1 MTEEQILMA
10 LARNPQG
17 IRNIPNPTEAMQLAA
32 VSHKG
37 TLLEYIKEPSQ
48 AVIDAA
54 LANDI
59 RAIACLPHPS
69 YELQLAAVRA
79 SWDNLRY
86 IKNPFENVVKE
97 ALSQSGW
104 AIQYVEN
111 PTEAL
116 QLEAVKQNY
125 DALQYIKEPSQAV
138 MIAAIQGSYLA
149 LRYIEKPSFEME
161 SLAILENIQ
170 AMRLV
175 THVTKEKA
183 LKLLGVSSRVW
194 GYLPQNLGITARDVM
209 AVWIEKVSQ
218 SSLDQKYLR
227 ELALDGRKRMIA
239 DTAIDLG
246 QLLYQ
251 YGSLEAKKICMD
263 VWLRA

>member
-17 IRNIPNPTEAMQLAA
+17 IRNIPNPTEAMKLAA

-59 RAIACLPHPS
+59 RAIASLPNPTI
-69 YELQLAAVRA
+69 ELQLHAVRA

-86 IKNPFENVVKE
+86 IKSPFDEVVKE

-111 PTEAL
+111 PSDPL
-116 QLEAVKQNY
+116 QLEAVRQNY
-125 DALQYIKEPSQAV
+125 DALQYIKKPSQAV
-138 MIAAIQGSYLA
+138 MIEAIKGSYLA
-149 LRYIEKPSFEME
+149 LRYMEDPSFEME
-161 SLAILENIQ
+161 SLAILEDIQ
-170 AMRLV
+170 AMRLISSI
-175 THVTKEKA
+175 TKEKA
-183 LKLLGVSSRVW
+183 LSLLGVSSRVW
-194 GYLPQNLGITARDVM
+194 GYLPNNLGLTASDVV
-209 AVWIEKVSQ
+209 AVWIEKL
-218 SSLDQKYLR
+218 SSSVVDERYIR
-227 ELALDGRKRMIA
+227 ELALDGRKRTI
-239 DTAIDLG
+239 DDSPIDLG
-246 QLLYQ
+246 ALLYQ
-251 YGSLEAKKICMD
+251 YGSLGAKRICMD
-263 VWLRA
+263 VWLQA